1 MTGGPGRPVLTDE
14 RPPAALISS
23 ARNATPLRPLVAQGR
38 ASSLDTATDCPTF
51 TFGTSPAVVTV
62 ITGSVNLIWPHCSS
76 LIWPHPGDAWR
87 RSSPLIW
94 PRLAADQKSPQV

>member
-1 MTGGPGRPVLTDE
+1 LSVRRERALQVTPMTGGTGQPVLTDD

-51 TFGTSPAVVTV
+51 TFGFSPAVVTV
-62 ITGSVNLIWPHCSS
+62 MTSPPSS
-76 LIWPHPGDAWR
+76 SRTNTCVDHIGRPVP
-87 RSSPLIW
+87 RSTF
-94 PRLAADQKSPQV
+94 